1 MSENK
6 DNPPINLELLER
18 QLREA
23 LARRPSEGG
32 QERASHQQSEDP
44 LAELSRLTGFENPA
58 RAEQQQSELA
68 FRNAV
73 QHQVDQS
80 DHYELQAVG
89 DRYGV
94 MPQFSAPKKP
104 QESATSSYS
113 AGTSPQ
119 SSLYQSISVNYGGF
133 QNTAPI
139 PSPPEPAQPQA
150 FQGYQPQQNQ
160 TQESQTASY
169 STQNG
174 PEPARHFTPP
184 FHPTEAQPSHGYQ
197 HAPDPLTHQP
207 ITQPAPAPDFAAN
220 PYEKI
225 ENSYVS
231 PPQPAVQVPQ
241 EPLFESRIFNNLR
254 QTTPEPQPEPQQP
267 LPDRL
272 ALHQQEPVWSQPSEQ
287 RAALSMSES
296 EAHDDLLH
304 QAHQET
310 KSGSTGKGAYI
321 LLGLLA
327 LLGGGFG
334 LAAYLRTEGA
344 VLPSG
349 PAPVISADKT
359 PVKVAPVDQGTT
371 PNPSQSSAVYQPGK
385 VDDPKEAK
393 IVSNEEKP
401 VDINTVPRPAGAP
414 LLGEP
419 KRIRTVTIRPD
430 GTVVEESAAT
440 STSSV
445 ANVAATPRPG
455 STLAPMPSA
464 PAQPAPSVA
473 PAASQPVVIP
483 AYPAQAQPQPTAQP
497 QAPIVRV
504 MPPERPQTIA
514 AVLPPAPPQAAE
526 KPQAAAAPVEKIE
539 AGSGDYGVQFGAPA
553 SEAEARTMIANLKK
567 ANAKIFEG
575 LSFVVQKADN
585 SGRTIYRVRVIG
597 LARDGA
603 ISLCEKMKSSGT
615 ACFVA
620 KN

>member
-32 QERASHQQSEDP
+32 QERAGNQQTEDP

-58 RAEQQQSELA
+58 RAEQIQTDATHRQS
-68 FRNAV
+68 V

-94 MPQFSAPKKP
+94 MPQFSSPKKP
-104 QESATSSYS
+104 QPAPETSYLGGI
-113 AGTSPQ
+113 APQ
-119 SSLYQSISVNYGGF
+119 SSLFQSISVNYGGF
-133 QNTAPI
+133 QNAPVTS
-139 PSPPEPAQPQA
+139 SPQPEVKQSAV
-150 FQGYQPQQNQ
+150 QGYQTPQIRPNEAADS
-160 TQESQTASY
+160 TSNSQGS
-169 STQNG
+169 Q
-174 PEPARHFTPP
+174 PFFTPP
-184 FHPTEAQPSHGYQ
+184 YHPTESQSYRSFSHPS
-197 HAPDPLTHQP
+197 DPAEP
-207 ITQPAPAPDFAAN
+207 VTQPPVTQQDAAQAYASN

-225 ENSYVS
+225 ENSYNS
-231 PPQPAVQVPQ
+231 PVKPPAQPQQDPI
-241 EPLFESRIFNNLR
+241 FESRIFNTLR
-254 QTTPEPQPEPQQP
+254 NPPPEPQPDPQPP
-267 LPDRL
+267 LPDRA
-272 ALHQQEPVWSQPSEQ
+272 ALHQQEPAWSPQAEQ
-287 RAALSMSES
+287 RSALSMSES
-296 EAHDDLLH
+296 EAHDDLFN
-304 QAHQET
+304 QARQEPKT
-310 KSGSTGKGAYI
+310 GSSGKGVYI

-344 VLPSG
+344 AVPSG

-359 PVKVAPVDQGTT
+359 PVKVPPADQGNT
-371 PNPSQSSAVYQPGK
+371 PNPTQSSTVYQPGK
-385 VDDPKEAK
+385 VEDPKEAK

-419 KRIRTVTIRPD
+419 KKIRTVTIRPD
-430 GTVVEESAAT
+430 GTVVEESAVNSAG
-440 STSSV
+440 SV
-445 ANVAATPRPG
+445 ANVAANPRSG
-455 STLAPMPSA
+455 ATLAPPPVQSMPSPSA
-464 PAQPAPSVA
+464 SVAQPVI
-473 PAASQPVVIP
+473 IP
-483 AYPAQAQPQPTAQP
+483 AVPAQAQPPAATPP
-497 QAPIVRV
+497 QGPVVRV

-514 AVLPPAPPQAAE
+514 AAQPSPPPSAPE

-553 SEAEARTMIANLKK
+553 SEAEARTMITNLKK
-567 ANAKIFEG
+567 NNAKLFDG

-603 ISLCEKMKSSGT
+603 ISLCEKMKSSGS